1 MNKLVKITI
10 LSTVFNFS
18 AVADTNIQA
27 DSANQTHHEV
37 VNSVTTAT
45 VPLADKS
52 DVKEASETGKYQKVI
67 DEFKKYMLTVKPE
80 VKSEIKEFRQKI
92 KELNDQKTDLYHKL
106 TEEAQGYLKQEK
118 EFKKKLPVKQRKDFV
133 KDVKESVSNTETSK
147 VNN

>member
-18 AVADTNIQA
+18 ALADTNIQA
-27 DSANQTHHEV
+27 DSASQTHHEV

-45 VPLADKS
+45 VPLSDKS
-52 DVKEASETGKYQKVI
+52 NVKDASETGKYQKVI

-80 VKSEIKEFRQKI
+80 VKAEIKEFRQKI